1 MRLKLLAAYGS
12 GLLVLAVVWAGLTAI
27 ERAEEAQSLVEQAE
41 AIRHQCDRLEVTVFE
56 ARLSQVALVPL
67 PARGKTPRPGPGADA
82 LAAARVARDRVLTEY
97 AILATMVV
105 DTPSQR
111 ALVDALSP
119 RLEGLVV
126 ALQEG
131 VTIAER
137 AMSAPSDESSLEALA
152 AFLALFDDERL
163 RAELEAV
170 RHGIAE
176 LAKNEAARV
185 AERREVLT
193 ERQKLARLVLV
204 IGGALAFLLITW
216 IITRIRHSI
225 VEMAR
230 ARRTIAAQNEAL
242 GQQMRELESVVAD
255 LDQFAY
261 VASHDLKAPLRGIAS
276 LAEWLEEDCA
286 ANLPQEGLEHLR
298 LMRVRVKRMEA
309 LVDGVLAYARAGRE
323 QAVVE
328 EVDVEALVR
337 EVVDLVTPGTGA
349 QVEVVGPW
357 PTLRVVRVAL
367 QQVFLNLVSNAV
379 KYGRPAGGEAARVRL
394 AAYREPGASWRFEV
408 ADEGPGI
415 DPRFHER
422 VFGLFQT
429 LLPSGSD
436 AMSGGT
442 GVGLAV
448 VKKLVERQGGTVTMR
463 SAPGAGTSFTFTW
476 PAPEVGPATVARTR
490 PRARWRRR
498 PKTL

>member
-41 AIRHQCDRLEVTVFE
+41 AVRHQCDRLEVTVFE
-56 ARLSQVALVPL
+56 ARLSQVALVPV
-67 PARGKTPRPGPGADA
+67 PARGKTPRPVPGADA
-82 LAAARVARDRVLTEY
+82 LAAARASRDRVLTEY
-97 AILATMVV
+97 AILGTMVV
-105 DTPSQR
+105 DTPTQR

-119 RLEGLVV
+119 RLDALVL

-176 LAKNEAARV
+176 LARNEAARV

-193 ERQKLARLVLV
+193 ERQALARLVLV

-242 GQQMRELESVVAD
+242 GRQMRELESVVAD

-276 LAEWLEEDCA
+276 LAEWLEEDFA
-286 ANLPQEGLEHLR
+286 ANLPREGLEHLR
-298 LMRVRVKRMEA
+298 LMRLRVKRMEA

-337 EVVDLVTPGTGA
+337 EVVDLVSPGTGA

-379 KYGRPAGGEAARVRL
+379 KYGRPVGGDAARVRL
-394 AAYREPGASWRFEV
+394 AAYRDQAAGWRFEV

-422 VFGLFQT
+422 VFDLFQT
-429 LLPSGSD
+429 LPSSGSD
-436 AMSGGT
+436 ATGDGT

-448 VKKLVERQGGTVTMR
+448 VKKLVERQGGTVAMR

-476 PAPEVGPATVARTR
+476 PAPEVGPVTVARAR

-498 PKTL
+498 VKTM

>member
-12 GLLVLAVVWAGLTAI
+12 GLLVLAVVWAGLMAI
-27 ERAEEAQSLVEQAE
+27 ERAEEAQLLVEQAE

-56 ARLSQVALVPL
+56 ARLSQVALVPV
-67 PARGKTPRPGPGADA
+67 PARGKMPRPGPDEAS
-82 LAAARVARDRVLTEY
+82 LTAARAARDRVLTEY

-111 ALVDALSP
+111 ALVDALAP
-119 RLEGLVV
+119 RLDALVL
-126 ALQEG
+126 ALREG
-131 VTIAER
+131 VAIAER

-152 AFLALFDDERL
+152 VFLALFDDQSL

-170 RHGIAE
+170 RSGIAE
-176 LAKNEAARV
+176 LARNEAARV

-193 ERQKLARLVLV
+193 ERQARARLILV

-216 IITRIRHSI
+216 VITRIRHSI

-230 ARRTIAAQNEAL
+230 ARRTIAAQNDAL
-242 GQQMRELESVVAD
+242 GQQMRELESVIAD

-286 ANLPQEGLEHLR
+286 ANLPKEGLEHLR
-298 LMRVRVKRMEA
+298 LMRLRVKRMEA

-328 EVDVEALVR
+328 EVEVEGLVR
-337 EVVDLVTPGTGA
+337 EVVDLVSPGTGA
-349 QVEVVGPW
+349 RIEVEGPW
-357 PTLRVVRVAL
+357 PTLRVTRVAL
-367 QQVFLNLVSNAV
+367 QQVLLNLVSNAV
-379 KYGRPAGGEAARVRL
+379 KHGRPAGGDGALVRVS
-394 AAYREPGASWRFEV
+394 AQREVDGSWRFEV
-408 ADEGPGI
+408 ADQGPGI

-429 LLPSGSD
+429 LPSSGAD
-436 AMSGGT
+436 GAAGGT
-442 GVGLAV
+442 GIGLAV
-448 VKKLVERQGGTVTMR
+448 VKKLVERQGGVVSMR
-463 SAPGAGTSFTFTW
+463 STPGAGTTFGFTW
-476 PAPEVGPATVARTR
+476 PAPEVGPATQAKTR